1 MVVIDMPR
9 APREKSESGIYHI
22 MIRGANR
29 QKIIDTIEKDQL
41 GRIKSFPKLRES
53 SVYPKGRW
61 QGVWEY
67 PPTKFLKPEKVRKGR
82 IKRKQRTV
90 PMLPASPCFPEKSF
104 GILLHFFVLRD
115 IINM

>member
-29 QKIIDTIEKDQL
+29 QKIIDTIEKVQL

-53 SVYPKGRW
+53 RYIPKAGGKDCGNIP
-61 QGVWEY
+61 Q
-67 PPTKFLKPEKVRKGR
+67 PNF
-82 IKRKQRTV
+82 
-90 PMLPASPCFPEKSF
+90 
-104 GILLHFFVLRD
+104 
-115 IINM
+115 